1 MSVLYLAEAFG
12 LGENSEQNTLWVYI
26 RFASWHHN
34 EHSSLI
40 YCFD

>member
-12 LGENSEQNTLWVYI
+12 LGENWEQNTLYI
-26 RFASWHHN
+26 RFALWHHN
-34 EHSSLI
+34 EYSSLI